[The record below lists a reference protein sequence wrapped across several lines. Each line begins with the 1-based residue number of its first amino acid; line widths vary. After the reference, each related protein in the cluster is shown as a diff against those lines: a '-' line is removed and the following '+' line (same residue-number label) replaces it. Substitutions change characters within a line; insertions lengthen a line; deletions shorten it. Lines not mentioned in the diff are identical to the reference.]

1 MKKRF
6 LGGILGLL
14 CLLTIGGCG
23 DSEVNTDT
31 SVSSIT
37 VVESTTNTTS
47 SVSLDVTD
55 TTRDDIIE
63 SDLPSEE
70 TLTYSEALLEEEIN
84 ELQQMAED
92 FYNNDFPYDLISI
105 KPMDDDKDRMFY
117 EGYAPGTVFGF
128 WAETTHAGEGVYRM
142 IIFGKNAQG
151 EWERINE
158 GY

>member
-6 LGGILGLL
+6 LGVILGLL

-23 DSEVNTDT
+23 DGEVNTDT
-31 SVSSIT
+31 SVSSISKA
-37 VVESTTNTTS
+37 ESMTNTTNS
-47 SVSLDVTD
+47 ANMGMTD
-55 TTRDDIIE
+55 TTREDMIE
-63 SDLPSEE
+63 SDSPSEE
-70 TLTYSEALLEEEIN
+70 TLTYSEALSEEEIKD
-84 ELQQMAED
+84 LQQMAED

-105 KPMDDDKDRMFY
+105 KPMDDDKDRMLY

-142 IIFGKNAQG
+142 IIFGKNDQG